1 MSARWEEEADRRAV
15 ERLQRETRRKLARR
29 SDASAVCLA
38 LLSWL
43 LTAAAG
49 AYFGY
54 LLCR

>member
-1 MSARWEEEADRRAV
+1 MSARWEQDADRQAV
-15 ERLQRETRRKLARR
+15 ERLQRETRRQLARR
-29 SDASAVCLA
+29 SDTAGILLAV
-38 LLSWL
+38 LSWL